1 MTITKIEINMM
12 TQEES
17 YLALAGLISIV
28 LLIVF
33 FVKLYEIAKTLK
45 EINSKLPDRKPE
57 SENEKAP

>member
-1 MTITKIEINMM
+1 MM